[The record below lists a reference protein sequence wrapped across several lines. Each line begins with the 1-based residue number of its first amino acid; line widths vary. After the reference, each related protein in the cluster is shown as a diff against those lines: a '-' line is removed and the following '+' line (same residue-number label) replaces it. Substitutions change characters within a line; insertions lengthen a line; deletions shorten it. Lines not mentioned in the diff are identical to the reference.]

1 MPAIAKRSI
10 SHRVVDTAPS
20 ATVLIADIASQLR
33 RQGARVIDFSAGRA
47 VEHTPKYI
55 CEVGSR
61 AILEGDTHQTMAQG
75 KPEYREAC
83 VRKLARDNGIT
94 ADPDANIIATM
105 GCKEGLLLALL
116 ATVDQG
122 DEVIVEDPCFV
133 SYQPEIRFAGG
144 VPIPVPLR
152 SANRFRWSAADLE
165 SAITTRTRAI
175 LICSPQNPTGAV
187 HTPDE
192 LEVVARVA
200 KKHDLYVIT
209 DETYERLAWNGHE
222 HTCIATLPDM
232 QERTIGLMGVTK
244 AFSMGGWRIGFNY
257 APEPVTQGMVVLQ
270 QHLVTCASSFAQ
282 RGAAQA
288 IGDPPPNDVQEMWG
302 DWERRCAFAVEAL
315 NGIPELSCEMPEG
328 GFYAW
333 IDVRATHIPDRDL
346 AERLLRD
353 HHVALVPGSAFGP
366 HGDGY
371 LRMTCVKSWDDLR
384 EGLSRIR
391 DAVGGR

>member
-1 MPAIAKRSI
+1 MPATAKRPI

-20 ATVLIADIASQLR
+20 ATVLIADITSQLR
-33 RQGARVIDFSAGRA
+33 RQGKRVIDFSAGRA
-47 VEHTPKYI
+47 VEHTPQYI

-116 ATVDQG
+116 ATVDHG

-133 SYQPEIRFAGG
+133 SYPPEIRFAGG

-165 SAITTRTRAI
+165 SAITNRTRAI
-175 LICSPQNPTGAV
+175 LIWSPQNPTGAV
-187 HTPDE
+187 HTPDD

-244 AFSMGGWRIGFNY
+244 AFSMGGWRI
-257 APEPVTQGMVVLQ
+257 
-270 QHLVTCASSFAQ
+270 
-282 RGAAQA
+282 
-288 IGDPPPNDVQEMWG
+288 
-302 DWERRCAFAVEAL
+302 
-315 NGIPELSCEMPEG
+315 
-328 GFYAW
+328 
-333 IDVRATHIPDRDL
+333 
-346 AERLLRD
+346 
-353 HHVALVPGSAFGP
+353 
-366 HGDGY
+366 
-371 LRMTCVKSWDDLR
+371 
-384 EGLSRIR
+384 
-391 DAVGGR
+391 